1 MKSMEDKVSEQM
13 NLKQLERRAYRST
26 FQDGLWDLY
35 LAGLMA
41 CLGILGLI
49 GKFREETWI
58 WLVGYTVLAGSVFG
72 LFMLGKKHITM
83 PRLGAVKF
91 GPSRKRRKLVLVGI
105 LSITVLL
112 NVVLVLITAGVI
124 SAPAW
129 LDHIQNE
136 MTQRGVMDL
145 LVPLF
150 AGLFVAILM
159 SIVAYF
165 IDYYRGM
172 YIGLVFGLG
181 IFLSEY
187 FDLPVALVVGAVL
200 IAVPG
205 VILLVRFI
213 RQYPIQSNK
222 VEHGTSKTS

>member
-1 MKSMEDKVSEQM
+1 LSEQL

-49 GKFREETWI
+49 GKFREDT
-58 WLVGYTVLAGSVFG
+58 
-72 LFMLGKKHITM
+72 
-83 PRLGAVKF
+83 
-91 GPSRKRRKLVLVGI
+91 RKRRKLILVGI
-105 LSITVLL
+105 LSITVLF
-112 NVVLVLITAGVI
+112 NIVLVLMTAGVI
-124 SAPAW
+124 SAPDW
-129 LDHIQNE
+129 LDKFGNE
-136 MTQRGVMDL
+136 MTRRGVMDL

-159 SIVAYF
+159 CIVAYF
-165 IDYYRGM
+165 IDFYRGM

-181 IFLSEY
+181 IFLDSL
-187 FDLPVALVVGAVL
+187 FDLPVILVVGAVL
-200 IAVPG
+200 IAIPG
-205 VILLVRFI
+205 LALFIRFI

-222 VEHGTSKTS
+222 VEHGTPKTS

>member
-1 MKSMEDKVSEQM
+1 LSEQL

-58 WLVGYTVLAGSVFG
+58 WLVGYTVLGGGVFG

-91 GPSRKRRKLVLVGI
+91 GPARKRRKLILVGI
-105 LSITVLL
+105 LSITVLF
-112 NVVLVLITAGVI
+112 NIVLVLMTAGVI
-124 SAPAW
+124 SAPDW
-129 LDHIQNE
+129 LDKFGNE
-136 MTQRGVMDL
+136 MTRRGVMDL

-159 SIVAYF
+159 CIVAYF
-165 IDYYRGM
+165 IDFYRGM

-181 IFLSEY
+181 IFLDSL
-187 FDLPVALVVGAVL
+187 FDLPVILVVGAVL
-200 IAVPG
+200 IAIPG
-205 VILLVRFI
+205 LVLFIRFI

-222 VEHGTSKTS
+222 VEHGTPKTR

>member
-1 MKSMEDKVSEQM
+1 MSEQL
-13 NLKQLERRAYRST
+13 NLKQLERKAYRST

-49 GKFREETWI
+49 GKFQEETWI
-58 WLVGYTVLAGSVFG
+58 WLSGYTVLVGGVFA

-91 GPSRKRRKLVLVGI
+91 GPARKRRKLVLAVILGI
-105 LSITVLL
+105 FVLF
-112 NVVLVLITAGVI
+112 NVILVLMTAGVI
-124 SAPAW
+124 GVPAW
-129 LDHIQNE
+129 LDHFENDL
-136 MTQRGVMDL
+136 TQRGSMDL
-145 LVPLF
+145 FVPLF
-150 AGLFVAILM
+150 AGLFVAIVM
-159 SIVAYF
+159 SIIAYF

-187 FDLPVALVVGAVL
+187 FDLPVALVAGAVL

-205 VILLVRFI
+205 VVLLIRFI

-222 VEHGTSKTS
+222 VAHETPK